1 MTDDSDGYSGDH
13 GEGMGDCAFS
23 VLSMAS
29 LGGAPPDLLAYA
41 LVVILAAGFAQPIA
55 PVLQP
60 SFDLRPP
67 LRGQPAVLLTI

>member
-23 VLSMAS
+23 VLSVAS

-41 LVVILAAGFAQPIA
+41 LVVILATGVTQPVA
-55 PVLQP
+55 PVLQS

-67 LRGQPAVLLTI
+67 LHAPPAVLLTI